1 MPIYIQNTLSGKKE
15 ELKPVEKGRISMYV
29 CGPTV
34 YDDPHI
40 GHLRSAFVFDVIRK
54 MLERSHKV
62 NFVRNVTD
70 VDDKIIDRSRR
81 EKVAIQEITSKY
93 LKAYHRDLERLDIQK
108 PTHEPRATEA
118 DNIHDMVSIIVGLIQ
133 KGLAYEADGN
143 VYFKTRQFKSYGALS
158 HQNIDQMLEHWRT
171 EPGEG
176 KQESLDFALWKK
188 SREDEP
194 SWGSPWGQGRPGW
207 HIECS
212 AMSARYCGQEFDI
225 HGGGKD
231 LLFPHHENERA
242 QSVGCFEKPFARV
255 WIHHGLVTTES
266 RKMSKSLGNYITL
279 DQVLER
285 YPADVL
291 KLFFLQS
298 HYSQDADFSW
308 DKMAEVHEVVKSF
321 YLFFEKISREKTKA
335 VPVSKIP
342 LMREADQ
349 ALMAE
354 LEDNFNT
361 PKAITQLFHVFHEAN
376 RWLTEGEI
384 AKAAAGSLW
393 IREKGKL
400 LGLFLDW
407 TPEARTEKW
416 PVIKELIA
424 LRNQKRNEK
433 KYNVSD
439 VIRSE
444 MIRLGLHVED
454 AQEEFEIMGSKNLES
469 PEVQEQLKELLI
481 KAKAMK

>member
-1 MPIYIQNTLSGKKE
+1 
-15 ELKPVEKGRISMYV
+15 
-29 CGPTV
+29 
-34 YDDPHI
+34 
-40 GHLRSAFVFDVIRK
+40 
-54 MLERSHKV
+54 
-62 NFVRNVTD
+62 
-70 VDDKIIDRSRR
+70 
-81 EKVAIQEITSKY
+81 
-93 LKAYHRDLERLDIQK
+93 
-108 PTHEPRATEA
+108 
-118 DNIHDMVSIIVGLIQ
+118 
-133 KGLAYEADGN
+133 
-143 VYFKTRQFKSYGALS
+143 
-158 HQNIDQMLEHWRT
+158 
-171 EPGEG
+171 
-176 KQESLDFALWKK
+176 
-188 SREDEP
+188 
-194 SWGSPWGQGRPGW
+194 
-207 HIECS
+207 
-212 AMSARYCGQEFDI
+212 
-225 HGGGKD
+225 
-231 LLFPHHENERA
+231 
-242 QSVGCFEKPFARV
+242 
-255 WIHHGLVTTES
+255 
-266 RKMSKSLGNYITL
+266 
-279 DQVLER
+279 
-285 YPADVL
+285 VL

-342 LMREADQ
+342 LMQEADK

-384 AKAAAGSLW
+384 ANAAAGSLW
-393 IREKGKL
+393 IREKGKH

-433 KYNVSD
+433 KYKVSD
-439 VIRSE
+439 LIRSE

-454 AQEEFEIMGSKNLES
+454 TQEEFEIMGSKNLES
-469 PEVQEQLKELLI
+469 PEVQEQLKELLT